1 MNEAILE
8 LTPKRFM
15 YFSDRKWHNWPYN
28 YTSLKKF
35 IDDDES
41 IECFNADANC
51 WITIAFDY
59 VLGKLM
65 YEMKFK
71 CDKESKTLKVFG
83 HEKKEIINNNILELE
98 VTIGENDCE
107 NCSNNECY
115 FKRIGETTKLGF
127 EFENLEMFKKDNLI
141 KNSVIKKE
149 DNIMRENN
157 NFFNVNME
165 FGPNKDENIASTL
178 MGVAV
183 KDGENWRIYD
193 KKKKSIT
200 DVGNI
205 QIGNLPIFIMPAL
218 ELEEGDL
225 IKEEG
230 EYYFVTNFNNGE
242 TETLSAKTG
251 EIKRVIP
258 IKNIL
263 GFSFYSKV
271 ITLNDE
277 LDINEELDTE
287 TLLLMSSMMSSTGA
301 NENQMN
307 QMLPF
312 LMLKDKIG
320 KKDNMMKML
329 LMSSMM
335 SSTYADENQMNQM
348 LPFLML
354 KEDIGEKY
362 DIMKMLLVFS
372 MAGSGDIS
380 TNPMTTYL
388 LLDTFKGDKSKK
400 IPEENTNISNE
411 DGHMDNESTADEGN
425 CELQD
430 V

>member
-1 MNEAILE
+1 M
-8 LTPKRFM
+8 
-15 YFSDRKWHNWPYN
+15 
-28 YTSLKKF
+28 
-35 IDDDES
+35 
-41 IECFNADANC
+41 
-51 WITIAFDY
+51 
-59 VLGKLM
+59 
-65 YEMKFK
+65 
-71 CDKESKTLKVFG
+71 
-83 HEKKEIINNNILELE
+83 
-98 VTIGENDCE
+98 
-107 NCSNNECY
+107 
-115 FKRIGETTKLGF
+115 GF
-127 EFENLEMFKKDNLI
+127 EFENLEMFKKDNLTN
-141 KNSVIKKE
+141 NSVIKKE

-183 KDGENWRIYD
+183 KNGENWRIYD

-312 LMLKDKIG
+312 IMLKDKIG

-354 KEDIGEKY
+354 KEDIGEKD
-362 DIMKMLLVFS
+362 DIMKMLLVSS

-400 IPEENTNISNE
+400 NLETNTNINNNN
-411 DGHMDNESTADEGN
+411 GHMDNESTADEGN
-425 CELQD
+425 CDLQD
-430 V
+430 E

>member
-28 YTSLKKF
+28 YTSLKKI

-127 EFENLEMFKKDNLI
+127 EFEKDNLTN
-141 KNSVIKKE
+141 NSVIKKE

-183 KDGENWRIYD
+183 KNGENWRIYD

-287 TLLLMSSMMSSTGA
+287 TLLLMSSMMSSAGA

-307 QMLPF
+307 QILPLML
-312 LMLKDKIG
+312 LKDKIG
-320 KKDNMMKML
+320 EKDDTMKLL

-335 SSTYADENQMNQM
+335 GGNGDQMNQF
-348 LPFLML
+348 LPLML
-354 KEDIGEKY
+354 LKDKSGEKD
-362 DIMKMLLVFS
+362 DITKLLLMSS

-400 IPEENTNISNE
+400 NLETNTNINNNN
-411 DGHMDNESTADEGN
+411 GHMDNESTADEGN
-425 CELQD
+425 WDWQD
-430 V
+430 K